1 MAVNPGQPVALH
13 CVPVP
18 EFGGVA
24 RHISDLAEAGLPGYQ
39 LVVLCPAGALAS
51 RLRELGAEVREA
63 DFGTG
68 AGFVAS
74 LRTLNKVIDE
84 LRPAI
89 VHTHLAYA
97 DVVGAVA
104 VNLRKAGRLL
114 RPATYVPKLFTS
126 EHGISGDDAV
136 YHGAPWRSRLM
147 ETVHRVRLWGTDGV
161 IAVSQSTADQMKR
174 KWGAR
179 RVHLVYNG
187 LDASATAAAVE
198 AARVP
203 AEPGAL
209 RVLSLSRLAPE
220 KSLDVLVGAFA
231 RVRERVPGATLEIAG
246 AGELMG
252 ELEAQVRRLNLE
264 PAVTFPGFVDP
275 VQAMGRADVLV
286 QLSVWENC
294 SYTLLDAKAAG
305 LAVVATAVGGN
316 PEILAGA
323 ELVPSLRQL
332 NREVAVRVIAEAIIA
347 QQRLT
352 PIAFDWPSKQQMG
365 QQLVNLYGKVS

>member
-1 MAVNPGQPVALH
+1 MAVNSGRPVALH

-39 LVVLCPAGALAS
+39 LVVLCPPGALAT
-51 RLRELGAEVREA
+51 RLKELGAEVREA

-68 AGFVAS
+68 AGLVAS

-104 VNLRKAGRLL
+104 VNLRKAHRLA
-114 RPATYVPKLFTS
+114 RSATYVPKLFTS

-136 YHGAPWRSRLM
+136 YHGTPWRSKLM
-147 ETVHRVRLWGTDGV
+147 ETVHRARLWGTDGA

-220 KSLDVLVGAFA
+220 KSLDVLVDAFA
-231 RVRERVPGATLEIAG
+231 RVRERIPGATLEIAG
-246 AGELMG
+246 AGELAG
-252 ELEAQVRRLNLE
+252 ELEAQVHRLNLE
-264 PAVTFPGFVDP
+264 SAVTFPGFVDP
-275 VQAMGRADVLV
+275 ALAMGRADVLV

-332 NREVAVRVIAEAIIA
+332 DREAAVRVIAEAIIA

-352 PIAFDWPSKQQMG
+352 PTAFDWPSKKQMG